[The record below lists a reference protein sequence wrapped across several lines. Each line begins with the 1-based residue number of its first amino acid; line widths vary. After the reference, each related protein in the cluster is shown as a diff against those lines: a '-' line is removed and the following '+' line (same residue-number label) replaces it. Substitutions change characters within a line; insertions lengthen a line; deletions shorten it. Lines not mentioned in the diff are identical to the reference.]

1 MQTISKK
8 PLVAI
13 TGASA
18 GIGAATARR
27 FAKEGYRLAL
37 IARRLDQLK
46 TLQADLQTPSS
57 IYQLDIRIASDV
69 IETFQLIEK
78 ENGPIDILI
87 NNAGCALG
95 LEPAHECKM
104 EDWEQCLQTNI
115 NGLLYCT
122 HAVLPSMV
130 ARNQGHIINLGS
142 VAGTYP
148 YPGGNVYGATKAFV
162 HQFSL
167 NLRADLFGKKV
178 RVSCIEPGL
187 VSGTEFSLVRFRGD
201 QEKAAKPYE
210 NAEPL
215 SSEDVAETI
224 YFCHQLPPN
233 VNINTIEMMPV
244 GQSSGPLRLYRDE

>member
-1 MQTISKK
+1 MSNQK

-37 IARRLDQLK
+37 IARRLEKLK
-46 TLQADLQTPSS
+46 SIQAELQTPTS
-57 IYQLDIRIASDV
+57 IYELDICIAKDV
-69 IETFQLIEK
+69 VTTFQRIEK

-95 LEPAHECKM
+95 LEPAYQCKIP
-104 EDWEQCLQTNI
+104 DWEQCLQTNI

-130 ARNQGHIINLGS
+130 ARDLGHIINLGS
-142 VAGTYP
+142 IAGTYP

-187 VSGTEFSLVRFRGD
+187 VSGTEFSIVRFHGD
-201 QEKAAKPYE
+201 KEKAAKPYE
-210 NAEPL
+210 KTQSLTP
-215 SSEDVAETI
+215 EDVAEAI
-224 YFCHQLPPN
+224 YFCHKLPPHA
-233 VNINTIEMMPV
+233 NINTIEMTPV
-244 GQSSGPLRLYRDE
+244 GQASGPLMVYRGE